1 MNAVVTYQNEL
12 MSQTGKR
19 SGVLRPDASGYRTM
33 NVGAIGVNNS
43 GGQFY
48 ESTPDVIAL
57 FSESSNLQRRVAA
70 GRLFG
75 ELGHPKMDGL
85 NEEQFLVRVLSLYEE
100 KECSHFRK
108 VRLVPGVD
116 ENGRNCIVTEVEVK
130 PSGVFGAVVE
140 EKFLNGD
147 ADVCYSIRCMT
158 DVRRD
163 YGRIVK
169 RITEIVTWDYV
180 GEPGIAIASKYRS
193 PSTEALDVA
202 QLGLSFSE
210 GQLIKAREYCDRLS
224 IGLENGG
231 AVEFLDRLIDARVS
245 RKVVTVPASFRW

>member
-12 MSQTGKR
+12 MSKMGKR
-19 SGVLRPDASGYRTM
+19 SGILKPDATGYRTM
-33 NVGAIGVNNS
+33 NVGAINVNNS

-48 ESTPDVIAL
+48 EATPDVIAL
-57 FSESSNLQRRVAA
+57 FNESSNLQRRIAA

-75 ELGHPKMDGL
+75 ELGHPKMDGM
-85 NEEQFLVRVLSLYEE
+85 NEEQFLIRVLSLYEE

-108 VRLVPGVD
+108 VRLVPGFD
-116 ENGRNCIVTEVEVK
+116 ENGRSCLITEVEVK
-130 PSGVFGAVVE
+130 PSGVYGAVVE

-163 YGRIVK
+163 YGRLIK

-193 PSTEALDVA
+193 PSTEAFEVA
-202 QLGLSFSE
+202 QSGLAFSE
-210 GQLIKAREYCDRLS
+210 QQLISAREYCDRLS
-224 IGLENGG
+224 IGLESGG
-231 AVEFLDRLIDARVS
+231 AVEFLDRLISAKES
-245 RKVVTVPASFRW
+245 RKVATVPAVFRW